1 MEYSG
6 LLSLLVLCILVTDV
20 QGSGLT
26 DWLFPSRCPRLRERC
41 EYKERDACTADR
53 QCQDNKKCCVF
64 GCGKKC
70 LHMDTYRHDI
80 CSLRKDAGPC
90 MALFFRWWYNQ
101 KSNTCSR
108 FVYGGCMGNN
118 NNFQS
123 KSVCMSACYRRRLSS

>member
-26 DWLFPSRCPRLRERC
+26 DWLFP
-41 EYKERDACTADR
+41 
-53 QCQDNKKCCVF
+53 N
-64 GCGKKC
+64 
-70 LHMDTYRHDI
+70 I
-80 CSLRKDAGPC
+80 CSLHKDAGPC

-108 FVYGGCMGNN
+108 FVYGGCMGND

-123 KSVCMSACYRRRLSS
+123 KSVCMSACHRRRLSS